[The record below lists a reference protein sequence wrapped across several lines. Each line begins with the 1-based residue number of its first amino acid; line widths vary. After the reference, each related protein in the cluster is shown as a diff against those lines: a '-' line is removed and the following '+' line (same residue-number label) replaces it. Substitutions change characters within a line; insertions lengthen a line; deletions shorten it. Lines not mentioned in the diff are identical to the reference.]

1 VITAVSVNFSELREL
16 LLAVNETDISELTL
30 ENEGFKLT
38 MRRGSQPVVV
48 TTLAAPAATMA
59 EASHAVVAPVAAN
72 GPSTS
77 LPPADLKLFEIKSPI
92 VGTFY
97 RAPGPDDAPFV
108 EVGDRIKSGQAICI
122 VEAMKVMNEIE
133 ADVSGEVVEILVQ
146 NSQPVEFDQVLMRVR
161 LS

>member
-1 VITAVSVNFSELREL
+1 MSVNFSELRDL

-30 ENEGFKLT
+30 ENDGFKLT
-38 MRRGSQPVVV
+38 MRRGAPPVVV
-48 TTLAAPAATMA
+48 TAVPAAQTTMALATEMPIAAPT
-59 EASHAVVAPVAAN
+59 

-77 LPPADLKLFEIKSPI
+77 LPPVDSKLFEIKSPI

-108 EVGDRIKSGQAICI
+108 EVGDRIKPGQAICI

-133 ADVSGEVVEILVQ
+133 GEVSGEVVEILVQ

>member
-1 VITAVSVNFSELREL
+1 VITAVSVNFSELKDL

-38 MRRGSQPVVV
+38 MRRGAPPMVV
-48 TTLAAPAATMA
+48 TALPAAST
-59 EASHAVVAPVAAN
+59 AVTTETPTVAPT

-77 LPPADLKLFEIKSPI
+77 LPPVDLKLFEIKSPI

-97 RAPGPDDAPFV
+97 RAPGPDDSPFV
-108 EVGDRIKSGQAICI
+108 EVGDRIKPGQAICI

-133 ADVSGEVVEILVQ
+133 GEVSGEVVEILVQ